1 MTSRKLVKRV
11 TFPAQIVRHSNTYY
25 IKLGKTAMNAL
36 FPQDGEFFEVT
47 VSRMEE
53 TGKSVSYAGTLGP
66 DDFKHVPVSAVEY
79 DIDENGV
86 LKRMYSDE

>member
-1 MTSRKLVKRV
+1 MTSRTLVKRV

-66 DDFKHVPVSAVEY
+66 DDCKYVPASAAEY
-79 DIDENGV
+79 DVDENGV
-86 LKRMYSDE
+86 LVRTYPDE